1 VARKPATKTAQSAKR
16 AQTAKTAK
24 KAAPSGAKSARTRER
39 ILDAAA
45 AVLSR
50 KGYAGTRLTDVA
62 EQAEIQAP
70 AIYYYY
76 PSREDLIEE
85 VMYVGI
91 ARMVEHIEKALA
103 DAPEDLSPMGR
114 IEAAVEAQ
122 LRFELDVSD
131 YASAA
136 LRNANQI
143 PDELRVRYDVESAKY
158 GELWRGLVKDAQAAG
173 EIRDDLDPTVARML
187 VLGSL
192 NYTTE
197 WWNPKRG
204 SLETVVKNARSIVR
218 HGLGVAEAPKRTA
231 RKK

>member
-1 VARKPATKTAQSAKR
+1 MARKPATKTA
-16 AQTAKTAK
+16 

-91 ARMVEHIEKALA
+91 ARLLEHIEKALA

-122 LRFELDVSD
+122 LRFELTVSD
-131 YASAA
+131 YATAA
-136 LRNANQI
+136 IRNASQV
-143 PDELRVRYDVESAKY
+143 PDELRTRYNAESEKY
-158 GELWRGLVKDAQAAG
+158 AEVWRRLLKDAQAEG
-173 EIRDDLDPTVARML
+173 EIREDLDPTLARLL
-187 VLGSL
+187 VLGAL
-192 NYTTE
+192 NWTNE

-204 SLETVVKNARSIVR
+204 SIDAVVKNAQSIVR
-218 HGLGVAEAPKRTA
+218 HGLSPAEPVKKPA
-231 RKK
+231 RKR

>member
-1 VARKPATKTAQSAKR
+1 VKTA
-16 AQTAKTAK
+16 

-91 ARMVEHIEKALA
+91 ARMTEHIDKVLA
-103 DAPEDLSPMGR
+103 EAPDGLSPMDR
-114 IEAAVEAQ
+114 IELAVEAQ
-122 LRFELDVSD
+122 LRYELGVSD
-131 YASAA
+131 YATAA
-136 LRNANQI
+136 IRNASQV
-143 PDELRVRYDVESAKY
+143 PEELRARYDVESAKY
-158 GELWRGLVKDAQAAG
+158 GDLWRGLVKEAQAEG
-173 EIRDDLDPTVARML
+173 QIREDLDPTLARLL
-187 VLGSL
+187 VLGAL
-192 NYTTE
+192 NWTNE

-204 SLETVVKNARSIVR
+204 SIDAVVKNAQSIVR
-218 HGLGVAEAPKRTA
+218 HGLGVAEPAKPARVRKR
-231 RKK
+231 